1 MSRWESIAEQFDGI
15 EDIGLKAILRN
26 DVVWKWSVDQGKDRQ
41 QFIDVAA
48 ESSSQLGVGDQF
60 AWFNHLWKTYQGRF
74 SGNVFEGTEP
84 SGESVMFG
92 NLTLKNAG
100 RLSARA
106 ARDLAEIEPV
116 KLQEAAKK
124 SESIESRS
132 SAVAVEAL
140 MGTESREV
148 LNIANSDKPV
158 DTKMRDI
165 CGVDLRFLGYNS
177 ERWSELVGVTSAA
190 IRQTYFWKVDR
201 RKAIEAS
208 QSMGGD

>member
-1 MSRWESIAEQFDGI
+1 MNRWESIAEQFDGI

-48 ESSSQLGVGDQF
+48 EASSQLGVGDQF

-106 ARDLAEIEPV
+106 ASPDY
-116 KLQEAAKK
+116 
-124 SESIESRS
+124 S
-132 SAVAVEAL
+132 
-140 MGTESREV
+140 
-148 LNIANSDKPV
+148 
-158 DTKMRDI
+158 
-165 CGVDLRFLGYNS
+165 
-177 ERWSELVGVTSAA
+177 
-190 IRQTYFWKVDR
+190 
-201 RKAIEAS
+201 
-208 QSMGGD
+208 